1 MDTRQIFDDV
11 LEAIGGEVYA
21 DELVQDARDV
31 SPEGTLFTVLLDV
44 ENYSFEEL
52 DEMVEKGEFVKKLK
66 ALEGREDGPMKIIDA
81 YKYFVGETNNY
92 PDFPGVE
99 VTIDA
104 DAYRDGVTE
113 YPETG
118 RYLERNNV
126 DYSDVV
132 LFEMK

>member
-44 ENYSFEEL
+44 ENYTFEEL
-52 DEMVEKGEFVKKLK
+52 YEMVEKGKFVKKLK
-66 ALEGREDGPMKIIDA
+66 DLEGREDGPMKIIDA

-113 YPETG
+113 YPETD

-126 DYSDVV
+126 DYEDVV

>member
-113 YPETG
+113 YPEMG

-126 DYSDVV
+126 DYEDVV

>member
-66 ALEGREDGPMKIIDA
+66 DLEDSDDEPMKIIDA

-118 RYLERNNV
+118 GTWSAIMRI
-126 DYSDVV
+126 
-132 LFEMK
+132 MKM

>member
-31 SPEGTLFTVLLDV
+31 SPEGTIFTVLLDV

-66 ALEGREDGPMKIIDA
+66 DLEDSDDEPMKIIDA

-118 RYLERNNV
+118 RYLERNNA
-126 DYSDVV
+126 DYEDVV

>member
-44 ENYSFEEL
+44 ENYTFEEL

-66 ALEGREDGPMKIIDA
+66 DLEDSDDEPMKIIDA

-113 YPETG
+113 YPETD

>member
-44 ENYSFEEL
+44 ENYTFEEL

-66 ALEGREDGPMKIIDA
+66 DLEDSDDEPMKIIDA

-113 YPETG
+113 YPETD

-126 DYSDVV
+126 GYSDVV

>member
-1 MDTRQIFDDV
+1 
-11 LEAIGGEVYA
+11 
-21 DELVQDARDV
+21 
-31 SPEGTLFTVLLDV
+31 
-44 ENYSFEEL
+44 
-52 DEMVEKGEFVKKLK
+52 MVEKGEFVKKLK
-66 ALEGREDGPMKIIDA
+66 DLEGREDGPMKIIDA

-118 RYLERNNV
+118 RYLERNNA
-126 DYSDVV
+126 DYEDVV

>member
-66 ALEGREDGPMKIIDA
+66 DLEDSDDEPMKIIDA

-113 YPETG
+113 YPETD

>member
-44 ENYSFEEL
+44 ENYTFEEL

-66 ALEGREDGPMKIIDA
+66 DLEGREDGPMKIIDA

>member
-44 ENYSFEEL
+44 ENYTLEEL
-52 DEMVEKGEFVKKLK
+52 DEMIEKGEFVKKLK
-66 ALEGREDGPMKIIDA
+66 DLEDSDDEPMKIIDA

-113 YPETG
+113 YPETD

>member
-44 ENYSFEEL
+44 ENYTFEEL

-66 ALEGREDGPMKIIDA
+66 DLEDSDDEPMKIIDA

>member
-21 DELVQDARDV
+21 DELIQDARDV

-52 DEMVEKGEFVKKLK
+52 DEMIEKGEFVKKLK
-66 ALEGREDGPMKIIDA
+66 DLEDSNDEPMKIIDA

-113 YPETG
+113 YPETD

-126 DYSDVV
+126 DYGDVV
-132 LFEMK
+132 LFEMN